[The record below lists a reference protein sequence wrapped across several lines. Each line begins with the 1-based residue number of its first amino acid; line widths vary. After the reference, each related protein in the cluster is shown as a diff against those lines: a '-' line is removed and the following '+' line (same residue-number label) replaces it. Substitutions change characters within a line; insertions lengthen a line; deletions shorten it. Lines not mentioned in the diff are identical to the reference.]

1 MNKDSDNEE
10 FESDMNFWYAFD
22 NLATVSE
29 DTIGE
34 KIEEMIGGEAHS
46 TWRDDSNVLIRLNS
60 EGDEMEETVYLDE
73 EYLTCLTGGLREDP
87 LSWTGA
93 EYGEEYFHSLSE
105 LVGNKDK
112 KCNFCKVG

>member
-1 MNKDSDNEE
+1 MS
-10 FESDMNFWYAFD
+10 FWYALD

-29 DTIGE
+29 DTLGE
-34 KIEEMIGGEAHS
+34 QIEEMIGGEAHS
-46 TWRDDSNVLIRLNS
+46 TWRDDDSNVLIRLNS

-73 EYLTCLTGGLREDP
+73 EYMTCLTGGLREEP

-93 EYGEEYFHSLSE
+93 EYGEEYFQSLSE
-105 LVGNKDK
+105 IVGNKNE